1 MRAFLSIF
9 NLILLTGI
17 VIALPVY
24 VYFEYPDFF
33 NQFRTMES
41 VNSFLMEYQATS
53 FFVYLGLQVLQIVL
67 SIIPGQFIQFA
78 GGYVFGFWVGYVLS
92 IVGSA
97 IGTSIAFGLARM
109 LGRDGVHLIFG
120 EERISKFVKQ
130 LNSRKAFAIL
140 FVLFLVPG
148 LPKDLVTYAAGVSH
162 FGYKP
167 FLVLSL
173 VGRTPALMGTLMMGS
188 MLNKESY
195 FGLIVLALGALIFCI
210 ILIIKRHDLTS
221 YVDKY
226 YNKFMKYN
234 Q

>member
-17 VIALPVY
+17 VIALPLY
-24 VYFEYPDFF
+24 VYFDYPDFF
-33 NQFRTMES
+33 DQFRTMEG
-41 VNSFLMEYQATS
+41 VNSFLMEYQAAS
-53 FFVYLGLQVLQIVL
+53 FFVYLGLQVLQIVI

-78 GGYVFGFWVGYVLS
+78 GGYAFGFWVGYILS
-92 IVGSA
+92 IVGIA
-97 IGTSIAFGLARM
+97 IGTSIAFGLARV
-109 LGRDGVHLIFG
+109 LGRGGVHLIFG
-120 EERISKFVKQ
+120 EERISKFVRQ
-130 LNSRKAFAIL
+130 LNSRKSFAIL
-140 FVLFLVPG
+140 FVLFVVPG

-188 MLNKESY
+188 MLNKGSY
-195 FGLIVLALGALIFCI
+195 FGLIALAVGALILCI
-210 ILIIKRHDLTS
+210 FLFIKRHDLTS